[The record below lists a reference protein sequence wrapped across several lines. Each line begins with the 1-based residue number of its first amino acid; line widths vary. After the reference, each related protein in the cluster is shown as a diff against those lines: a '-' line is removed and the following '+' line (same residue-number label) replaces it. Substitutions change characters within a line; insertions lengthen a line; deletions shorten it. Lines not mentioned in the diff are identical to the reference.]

1 MGLLDMLGLGGPE
14 GKVRRLQKKATTKFG
29 PAENR
34 QGAIE
39 ELGGLKT
46 EAALDALLTR
56 YTFRV
61 DPGITADDEKARVLA
76 LISQAG
82 EVALGPVKR
91 LIASR
96 DGISWPSRALGA
108 LLPE

>member
-39 ELGGLKT
+39 ELGALKT
-46 EAALDALLTR
+46 DAAIDALLTR

-61 DPGITADDEKARVLA
+61 DPGITDDDEKARSAAAARAVRAQVVGDCPGSPA
-76 LISQAG
+76 LPRRHG
-82 EVALGPVKR
+82 
-91 LIASR
+91 
-96 DGISWPSRALGA
+96 
-108 LLPE
+108 

>member
-39 ELGGLKT
+39 ELGALKT
-46 EAALDALLTR
+46 DAAIDALLTR
-56 YTFRV
+56 STFRV
-61 DPGITADDEKARVLA
+61 DPGITDDDKKARVLA
-76 LISQAG
+76 LITQAR
-82 EVALGPVKR
+82 EVAVGAAKR
-91 LIASR
+91 FISHRDDSSR
-96 DGISWPSRALGA
+96 PLRTLDA
-108 LLPE
+108 LLP

>member
-1 MGLLDMLGLGGPE
+1 MIGLGGRE
-14 GKVRRLQKKATTKFG
+14 GKARGLQKKATTKFG

-46 EAALDALLTR
+46 DAAIDALLTR

-61 DPGITADDEKARVLA
+61 DPGITDDDEKARVLA
-76 LISQAG
+76 LITQAG
-82 EVALGPVKR
+82 EDAPRPRQRSTSDHAGSSRPLRGPGR
-91 LIASR
+91 
-96 DGISWPSRALGA
+96 P
-108 LLPE
+108 